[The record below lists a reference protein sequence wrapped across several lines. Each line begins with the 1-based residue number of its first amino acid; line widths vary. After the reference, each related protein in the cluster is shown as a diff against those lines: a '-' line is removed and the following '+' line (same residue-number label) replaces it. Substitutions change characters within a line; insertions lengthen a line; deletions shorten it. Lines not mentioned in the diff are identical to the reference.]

1 MTIVAPEWTVLRIT
15 GLGVVPYST
24 RAATQSLEPI
34 GQAGANI
41 YRDVNGVLRSVGGTT
56 AFQKYRSTISGNDM
70 RPIAV
75 NGVWPGKL
83 VTVQCIATLGYLTAT
98 ALPARSVVPGSSF
111 IEGDWTFYRP
121 ELGMMV
127 LSWSLKEAEY
137 EGAISWSMELEEV

>member
-1 MTIVAPEWTVLRIT
+1 MTIAAPEWTVLRIT

-34 GQAGANI
+34 GQAAASI

-56 AFQKYRSTISGNDM
+56 AFQKYRSTISGKDM

-98 ALPARSVVPGSSF
+98 EQPARTVVPGSSF
-111 IEGDWTFYRP
+111 VEGDWTFYRP
-121 ELGMMV
+121 ELAMMV
-127 LSWSLKEAEY
+127 ISWSLEEAEY

>member
-1 MTIVAPEWTVLRIT
+1 MTIAAPEWTVLRIT
-15 GLGVVPYST
+15 GMGVVPYST

-41 YRDVNGVLRSVGGTT
+41 YRDVNGVLRTVGGATT
-56 AFQKYRSTISGNDM
+56 FQKYRSSISGSDM

-83 VTVQCIATLGYLTAT
+83 VTVQCIATLGYLSAT
-98 ALPARSVVPGSSF
+98 EAPARTVVPGSSF

-121 ELGMMV
+121 ELSMMV
-127 LSWSLKEAEY
+127 LSWSLEEEEY
-137 EGAISWSMELEEV
+137 EGAINWSMELEEV

>member
-1 MTIVAPEWTVLRIT
+1 MTIAAPEWTVLRIT

-41 YRDVNGVLRSVGGTT
+41 YRDVNGVLRTVGGTT
-56 AFQKYRSTISGNDM
+56 SFQKYRSSISGSDM

-83 VTVQCIATLGYLTAT
+83 VTVQCIATLGHLTDT
-98 ALPARSVVPGSSF
+98 DVPARAVVPGSSF
-111 IEGDWTFYRP
+111 VEGDWTFYRP
-121 ELGMMV
+121 ELSMMV
-127 LSWSLKEAEY
+127 LSWSLEEAEY
-137 EGAISWSMELEEV
+137 EGAINWSMELEEV